1 METETRDQSTEASM
15 KCIIIYQKSLSYL
28 STFHQLLIQTLYET
42 EQFEKK
48 YSLLTRTL
56 GKNNQIILPSISCLK
71 YPGPAHDGVN

>member
-1 METETRDQSTEASM
+1 MHN
-15 KCIIIYQKSLSYL
+15 YL
-28 STFHQLLIQTLYET
+28 SKISLIPVNIPPTCIQTLYER